1 MLLMKVGGGEKQ
13 IMTIQ
18 EDVHGQWLPSITL
31 VGCIG
36 QNSDEIVDKR
46 CINNGGENPTLVQYV
61 AKMRPELEGNKH

>member
-13 IMTIQ
+13 SMTIQ

-31 VGCIG
+31 EGCIG

-46 CINNGGENPTLVQYV
+46 CNGVGT
-61 AKMRPELEGNKH
+61 RPPASQPM